1 MGLDNRSV
9 DESIFK
15 VWLVAYG
22 VEKSVKHTGLCPSTK
37 SFENRIPVAEILGQ
51 VTLGRPCSHTPKYGL
66 HEPTVIPTG
75 CSRVPGFTG

>member
-1 MGLDNRSV
+1 MGLDNRFV

-15 VWLVAYG
+15 VWLAAYG
-22 VEKSVKHTGLCPSTK
+22 VEKTLKHTGLCPSTK

-51 VTLGRPCSHTPKYGL
+51 VTPGRPWSHTPKNGL
-66 HEPTVIPTG
+66 YKPTVIPTG

>member
-9 DESIFK
+9 DESMFK
-15 VWLVAYG
+15 VWLVAHG

-37 SFENRIPVAEILGQ
+37 SFENRISVAEILGQ
-51 VTLGRPCSHTPKYGL
+51 VTPGRPCSHTPRYGL